1 MSKFNLDSET
11 LLQRVGNEA
20 VLLDLKKG
28 IYFQLNE
35 TGRCIVDGLVEGR
48 SLAQIVDLLCEE
60 YSVDAEVARLHINSL
75 IRDMENHEL
84 IEKV

>member
-1 MSKFNLDSET
+1 MNKFNLDSET

-20 VLLDLKKG
+20 VLLDLKQG

-48 SLAQIVDLLCEE
+48 SPSQIVDLLCEE
-60 YSVDAEVARLHINSL
+60 YAVDAETAMGHIHTL
-75 IRDMENHEL
+75 IREMEHHEL
-84 IEKV
+84 IEEV